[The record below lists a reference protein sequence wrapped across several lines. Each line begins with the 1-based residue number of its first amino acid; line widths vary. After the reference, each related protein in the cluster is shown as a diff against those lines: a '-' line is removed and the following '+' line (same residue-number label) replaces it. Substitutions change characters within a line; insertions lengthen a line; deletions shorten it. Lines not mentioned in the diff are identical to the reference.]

1 MTAQK
6 QNLEN
11 KLKEHKGNLSRLHL
25 IECEMKRIESEIQV
39 LEPSYIS
46 AFQYTFTPKSTTN
59 KFHSIVE
66 NTVLENEKSKAE
78 VDRLKAELWELAK
91 ERLYLQIK
99 VEYVQA
105 LLEGLTAEEKFI
117 IERYYFDGLQWY
129 MVAEKYR
136 QEYGEYKTAK
146 TMKRKGYE
154 ALRKMERNLSKV
166 KSPV

>member
-1 MTAQK
+1 MQEI
-6 QNLEN
+6 EN
-11 KLKEHKGNLSRLHL
+11 S
-25 IECEMKRIESEIQV
+25 IQ
-39 LEPSYIS
+39 LLDPSYIS
-46 AFQYTFTPKSTTN
+46 AVSYSMIPKSITN
-59 KFHSIVE
+59 KFNSIVE
-66 NTVLENEKSKAE
+66 NTVLEKEKNKEE

>member
-1 MTAQK
+1 MTEQK
-6 QNLEN
+6 QIEQI
-11 KLKEHKGNLSRLHL
+11 LKRHKSNLSQLYI
-25 IECEMKRIESEIQV
+25 IECQMQEIENSIQ
-39 LEPSYIS
+39 LLDPSYIS
-46 AFQYTFTPKSTTN
+46 AVSYSMIPKSITN
-59 KFHSIVE
+59 KFNSIVE
-66 NTVLENEKSKAE
+66 NTVLEKEKNKEE